1 MPFRDKEK
9 FEEIKQKFMTQ
20 FVEKNA
26 DKASQ
31 ESFLQ
36 AQTSNFSISLPNLN
50 YSQNMGSEQSI
61 RKSRS
66 ESNISQ
72 AEALYEEQVL
82 QNLVEEST
90 PISPDSRGRNAPLPR
105 LSIESQ
111 SDFIHVFPDLVIFR
125 EDSNDYTHEISSR
138 VNTPHNSPA
147 LLPHQ
152 PSLDFSPIITRAQSP
167 IGTRSQSR

>member
-1 MPFRDKEK
+1 MPFRDRKN
-9 FEEIKQKFMTQ
+9 FDDIKQKFMTQ
-20 FVEKNA
+20 SVEKNA
-26 DKASQ
+26 EEASQ
-31 ESFLQ
+31 ESFLH
-36 AQTSNFSISLPNLN
+36 AQTSNFSISLPNFN
-50 YSQNMGSEQSI
+50 QYQNSQS
-61 RKSRS
+61 RKPITRSRS